1 MTDADADGWGDNNP
15 GPGVEPGTDCNDSN
29 EHAYPGAAEK
39 DSADACMQDADCQ
52 AGQLC
57 VDGACQCDPKLPD
70 CGGMCDPMDPMDPD
84 CQNCDPA
91 DPNCGDGVCDP
102 MNPQDPDCQGDACVA
117 DSDCGAGQLCKN
129 GVCQCDPND
138 GNCADNICDPM
149 NPADPDC
156 GCQDPNDPNCKDG
169 VCDQNVPMDPDC

>member
-1 MTDADADGWGDNNP
+1 MNP
-15 GPGVEPGTDCNDSN
+15 NDPDCPP
-29 EHAYPGAAEK
+29 A
-39 DSADACMQDADCQ
+39 ACMQDADCQ

-57 VDGACQCDPKLPD
+57 VNGACQCDPNLPD
-70 CGGMCDPMDPMDPD
+70 CGDGMCDPMDPQDPD

-102 MNPQDPDCQGDACVA
+102 MNPQDPDCQGNACVA
-117 DSDCGAGQLCKN
+117 DSDCGAGQSCQN
-129 GVCQCDPND
+129 GVCQCAPDEP
-138 GNCADNICDPM
+138 NCADNVCDPM